1 MQLGLTLTAVFL
13 SGAGASIA
21 GCLDGGRC
29 CCFEEPVFDA
39 GLAAFEEGST
49 ACIGPEGK
57 MLRVSACTREEEVSR
72 DHSKIL
78 Q

>member
-13 SGAGASIA
+13 SGAGASIS
-21 GCLDGGRC
+21 GRC